1 MTSRKKDIAEHL
13 MERMR
18 LIGHVMNHAHGPPAR
33 GWQGDFGPVYDRAEA
48 LKVTGFYNSG
58 SDLWYGRTR
67 HAESAIQVWNV
78 HPLGRLREAEGR
90 LGQPTLITT

>member
-33 GWQGDFGPVYDRAEA
+33 GWQGDFGPVYDRAEDFPEDHW
-48 LKVTGFYNSG
+48 K
-58 SDLWYGRTR
+58 
-67 HAESAIQVWNV
+67 H
-78 HPLGRLREAEGR
+78 LRA
-90 LGQPTLITT
+90 